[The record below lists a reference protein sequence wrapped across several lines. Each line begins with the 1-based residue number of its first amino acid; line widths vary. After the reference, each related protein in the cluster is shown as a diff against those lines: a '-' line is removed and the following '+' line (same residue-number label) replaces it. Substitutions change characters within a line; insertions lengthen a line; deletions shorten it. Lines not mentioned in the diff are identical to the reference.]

1 MIVIADIQPGGKE
14 MFKPTLSKKS
24 SINILPLIDVI
35 FFLLVFFML
44 FTSFRT
50 TPEGLEMQLPTAET
64 VTEQSQENIVVD
76 ISEDGQFYLEG
87 EQLSVE
93 NLTARVAELYEENSN
108 RVTIINADRDTK
120 YQHVIT
126 VMDSLRSAG
135 FYDLALAAERD
146 S

>member
-1 MIVIADIQPGGKE
+1 
-14 MFKPTLSKKS
+14 MFKPSLSKKS

-87 EQLSVE
+87 EQLTVE
-93 NLTARVAELYEENSN
+93 NLTDRIAELYEENSN
-108 RVTIINADRDTK
+108 RVTIINADQDTK

-126 VMDSLRSAG
+126 VMDSLRSEG